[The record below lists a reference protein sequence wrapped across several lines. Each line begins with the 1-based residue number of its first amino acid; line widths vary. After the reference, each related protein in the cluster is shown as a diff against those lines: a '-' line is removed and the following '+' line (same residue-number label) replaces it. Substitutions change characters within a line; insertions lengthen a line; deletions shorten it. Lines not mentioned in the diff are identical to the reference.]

1 MCGGTEHIGAA
12 MSLVSGQSNKG
23 VIQLARLRM
32 PYATNAITISIIRLS
47 NVSLSMVPIGELIFA
62 RSVNQN

>member
-1 MCGGTEHIGAA
+1 

-32 PYATNAITISIIRLS
+32 PYVTNAITISIIRLFD
-47 NVSLSMVPIGELIFA
+47 VSLSMVTNGELVFA
-62 RSVNQN
+62 RPVNQY